1 MATQSKQRP
10 VIDHFQI
17 STALVAGSTVILV
30 PPRSRELSQGDT
42 GVETLAN
49 AAGTSTGG
57 GTATELRDTGKT
69 WTVNVYDGSIARITS
84 GTGAGQANYI
94 VSNTATVL
102 TMASSWRITPDATSV
117 YRIEVPC
124 NTFFVLRSIYL
135 SHATT
140 AGTVT
145 LNSRAFYQLGGA
157 AFTEQEWAY
166 NSGAGIANN
175 VPWRGCLRGL
185 TRGSI
190 EMVTVAAVGSIT
202 VEGYYLND
210 PSIGVGPTTSTGVLQ
225 TFVE

>member
-30 PPRSRELSQGDT
+30 PPRSRELSTGDT
-42 GVETLAN
+42 GAESLAN
-49 AAGTSTGG
+49 AAGTA
-57 GTATELRDTGKT
+57 TAGAATTLTDGGKT

-102 TMASSWRITPDATSV
+102 TMASTWRITPDATSV

-157 AFTEQEWAY
+157 ASTEQEWAY
-166 NSGAGIANN
+166 NSGAGVANN

-190 EMVTVAAVGSIT
+190 ELVTVTAVGSIT